1 MDNMDYVDIFFTF
14 LWTIW
19 TLWTLRYS
27 MDNSALDCESRCC
40 GFTRKGHFATT
51 TSHSCGIR
59 PPRVRYL
66 RLRLLQWTPAVSHP
80 KPKSSE
86 K

>member
-40 GFTRKGHFATT
+40 GFTRKGHFATNYLT
-51 TSHSCGIR
+51 F
-59 PPRVRYL
+59 VRYKA
-66 RLRLLQWTPAVSHP
+66 TESEVPSSTAAAVDSGRQP
-80 KPKSSE
+80 P
-86 K
+86 